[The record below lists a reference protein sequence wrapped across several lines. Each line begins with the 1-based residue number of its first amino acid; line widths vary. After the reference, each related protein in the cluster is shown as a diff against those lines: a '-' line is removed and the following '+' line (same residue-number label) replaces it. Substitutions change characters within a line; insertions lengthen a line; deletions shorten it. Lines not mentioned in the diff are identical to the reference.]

1 MANNPVTRPPRIAD
15 LSADDRPREK
25 AIKHGIRSLT
35 DTELMAIVLG
45 SGTTVMPVT
54 ELSRQILNASGD
66 KLTNVARLS
75 IQEMCKKYLGI
86 GPVKAVRL
94 AAAFELGRRC
104 ATEQPVEL
112 PAVRCSSD
120 IYNYIRTDIEL
131 LDYEEFWVILLSR
144 SNRIIGKF
152 NLSAGG
158 TTATVVDVK
167 LLVKH
172 VVDRLAAGIAVVHNH
187 PSGNFNPSGA
197 DDNLTSKIKGACDLF
212 DVRLIDHLIITSSGY
227 YSYADNGRL

>member
-1 MANNPVTRPPRIAD
+1 MENNSVTRPPRIAD
-15 LSADDRPREK
+15 LSAEDRPREK
-25 AIKHGIRSLT
+25 ALKHGIRSLT

-75 IQEMCKKYLGI
+75 VQEMCKKYLGV
-86 GPVKAVRL
+86 GPAKAVRL

-104 ATEQPVEL
+104 STEKPVEL
-112 PAVRCSSD
+112 PVVKSSAD
-120 IYNYIRTDIEL
+120 IYNYIRTEIEL
-131 LDYEEFWVILLSR
+131 LDYEEFWVVLLSR

-152 NLSAGG
+152 NLSSGG
-158 TTATVVDVK
+158 TAATVVDIK

-172 VVDRLAAGIAVVHNH
+172 VVDRLASGIAVVHNH
-187 PSGNFNPSGA
+187 PSGNLIPSGA
-197 DDNLTSKIKGACDLF
+197 DDSLTSKIKGACSLF
-212 DVRLIDHLIITSSGY
+212 DVRLLDHLIITESDY